1 MSAIDN
7 RPDNMNF
14 LSPLNFKFQLK
25 RAPALNFFIQ
35 KVNIPGL
42 SLPSVDV
49 PTSIINIP
57 YPGDHLLYN
66 DLTVSFKVDENL
78 ENYLEIHNWLRS
90 LGRLDS
96 YQALASQPTYTG
108 NGLTSDVSLMLLTS
122 YKNPNY
128 EVIFENAFPISLSGL
143 DFITT
148 AEDVDYLEAEAVF
161 KYVKYD
167 IKKIV

>member
-7 RPDNMNF
+7 RPENMNF
-14 LSPLNFKFQLK
+14 MSPLNFKFQLK

-49 PTSIINIP
+49 PTSIISIP
-57 YPGDHLLYN
+57 YPGDHLLYS
-66 DLTVSFKVDENL
+66 DLTLSFKVDENL
-78 ENYLEIHNWLRS
+78 ANYMEIQNWMRA

-96 YQALASQPTYTG
+96 YRSLSSQPAYTG
-108 NGLTSDVSLMLLTS
+108 DGLTSEVSLMLLTS

-128 EVIFENAFPISLSGL
+128 EVVFENAFPISLSGL

>member
-7 RPDNMNF
+7 RLENMNF

-25 RAPALNFFIQ
+25 RAPSINFFIQ
-35 KVNIPGL
+35 KINIPGL
-42 SLPSVDV
+42 SLPSIDV
-49 PTSIINIP
+49 GTSIINIP

-66 DLTVSFKVDENL
+66 DLSISFKVDENL
-78 ENYLEIHNWLRS
+78 VNYMEIHGWLRS
-90 LGRLDS
+90 LGRLDD
-96 YQALASQPTYTG
+96 YNLLASKPAYTG
-108 NGLTSDVSLMLLTS
+108 DGLTSDISLMLLTS

-128 EVIFENAFPISLSGL
+128 EVIFENAFPVSLSGL
-143 DFITT
+143 DFLTT